1 MRRFLRAVAAEV
13 QVGVCFQ
20 AKLGRRMPS
29 DFNDLTTTGRPF
41 WHRWDPIVTTTLF
54 HWFTPTDGNLSGHW
68 TPMEGRENW
77 TGERAFWVGQ
87 IKQIMR
93 ANIDLVYVHL
103 ITRFEQ
109 QRINFFAALQD
120 LRKQGWDVP
129 KVAPFLDPF
138 GIWPP
143 AKLDVSTPEGKDEVA
158 SHYIRWFQQYFD
170 ANPDSLAETYLARI
184 DNKQVLMTWWGWCI
198 WENLG
203 SLHKDDIEVR
213 LLRALQHRT
222 TNFNTGIHMVST
234 ALIDPDIEFAD
245 ERVVMFSGFSYCVH
259 STHNIVHS
267 YHVQGGYWDQN
278 IRSPGF
284 FMPRAGGRHYRN
296 AWEYALSCFPVHRI
310 YVESW
315 NEYDEGS
322 GIFAAD
328 PSGPMNRKRDLP
340 NDVWSATG
348 DPFEYIKITADGA
361 ARFNKLPESDAKV
374 IAHNLPQSM
383 LPGETRDVRVVVRN
397 HGNGLWNEARRTAFA
412 LRPGSGFGAACA
424 PVVDAQHEC
433 ELYGGVFRGRPV
445 DLRFRITAPQTP
457 GEYRTVWS
465 MRHGDSEW
473 FGQALELPII
483 VSRQVT

>member
-1 MRRFLRAVAAEV
+1 
-13 QVGVCFQ
+13 
-20 AKLGRRMPS
+20 MPS
-29 DFNDLTTTGRPF
+29 DFNDLTTPGRPS

-77 TGERAFWVGQ
+77 TGEKAFWVAQ

-103 ITRFEQ
+103 INRFEQ
-109 QRINFFAALQD
+109 QRVNFFAALHE

-143 AKLDVSTPEGKDEVA
+143 AKLDVSSREGKDDIA
-158 SHYIRWFQQYFD
+158 ALYIRWFQQYFD
-170 ANPDSLAETYLARI
+170 ANPDPLAETCLARI
-184 DNKQVLMTWWGWCI
+184 DQKQVLLMWWAYSI
-198 WENLG
+198 WEDLP
-203 SLHKDDIEVR
+203 SLRKDDIETR
-213 LLRALQHRT
+213 LRCALEHRT
-222 TNFNTGIHMVST
+222 TNFNHGIHMVST

-245 ERVVMFSGFSYCVH
+245 ERVVMFSGFSYCMQ
-259 STHNIVHS
+259 STHNTVHS
-267 YHVQGGYWDQN
+267 YHLQGGYWDQN
-278 IRSPGF
+278 IRRPGF
-284 FMPRAGGRHYRN
+284 FLPRAGGRHYRN
-296 AWEYALSCFPVHRI
+296 AWEYVLSCVPVHRI

-328 PSGPMNRKRDLP
+328 PSGPANRAPDLP
-340 NDVWSATG
+340 GDVWSSTG

-361 ARFNKLPESDAKV
+361 ARFNKLPESDARV
-374 IAHNLPQSM
+374 IAHNLPPSM
-383 LPGETRDVRVVVRN
+383 LPGETRNVRVVVRN
-397 HGNGLWNEARRTAFA
+397 DGNGLWNEARQTAFG
-412 LRPGSGFGAACA
+412 LRPESGFGAAGA
-424 PVVDAQHEC
+424 PVVDAHHEC

-445 DLRFRITAPQTP
+445 NLRFRITAPETP

-465 MRHGDSEW
+465 MRHGDSDW

-483 VSRQVT
+483 VSRQVP